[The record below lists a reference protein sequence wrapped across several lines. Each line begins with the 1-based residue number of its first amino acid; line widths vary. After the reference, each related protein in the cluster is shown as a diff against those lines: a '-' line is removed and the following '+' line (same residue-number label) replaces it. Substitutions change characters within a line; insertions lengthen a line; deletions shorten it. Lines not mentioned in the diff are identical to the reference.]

1 MIFRIS
7 GVWHVGWEKS
17 AFQRNGREGNPA
29 SPWLLHF
36 FLFACFARFP
46 CSRDHPEGLLAVQR
60 PLNRGARLISFHLK
74 RRREINLGTSATVRL
89 IEGVLVIQVS
99 LSVHLYAHAYS
110 VYIDWSFVSVALL
123 FCLLF
128 LICWNNAGIGSI
140 AQNYIYLDLIH
151 ISIANSCSKL
161 KLESTVKFK

>member
-36 FLFACFARFP
+36 FLSLASLDFLARVTIL
-46 CSRDHPEGLLAVQR
+46 RDCLQFS
-60 PLNRGARLISFHLK
+60 ARLISFHLK

-140 AQNYIYLDLIH
+140 A
-151 ISIANSCSKL
+151 
-161 KLESTVKFK
+161 